1 MENQE
6 IQVTE
11 IRNMENQEIQVTEIR
26 NVDELRKPIRD
37 MLAKQLD
44 EYKKLLEQAQ
54 NPKQEK

>member
-11 IRNMENQEIQVTEIR
+11 IKNT
-26 NVDELRKPIRD
+26 DDLRRPIREVMD
-37 MLAKQLD
+37 KQLE

-54 NPKQEK
+54 NPKQEE

>member
-11 IRNMENQEIQVTEIR
+11 IKNI
-26 NVDELRKPIRD
+26 DELRKPIRD
-37 MLAKQLD
+37 IFAKQLD

-54 NPKQEK
+54 NPKQEE

>member
-11 IRNMENQEIQVTEIR
+11 IRNIDEI
-26 NVDELRKPIRD
+26 RKPIRD